1 MALRPVQF
9 NILRYQ
15 ASFRWRAFSL
25 AQRGSKQASGEH
37 VEERMFD
44 SIPGAARICGA
55 IPRKPQNRASANCEM
70 WVEPNFIRI
79 KGHRVGIESILR
91 KYLAG
96 RTAEDIARDY
106 DTLRLVDIYATVT
119 YDLQNKDE
127 VDAYLRRNE
136 QLIAEQM
143 AHSDANPSPVVL
155 RLRKLRE
162 ERKAS
167 AGATP

>member
-1 MALRPVQF
+1 MQLEDYF
-9 NILRYQ
+9 EFL
-15 ASFRWRAFSL
+15 
-25 AQRGSKQASGEH
+25 G
-37 VEERMFD
+37 
-44 SIPGAARICGA
+44 
-55 IPRKPQNRASANCEM
+55 
-70 WVEPNFIRI
+70 PNEIRI

-106 DTLRLVDIYATVT
+106 DTLRLVDIYATIT
-119 YDLQNKDE
+119 YYLQNKAE

-136 QLIAEQM
+136 QLITEQM
-143 AHSDANPSPVVL
+143 ARSDANPPAVVL
-155 RLRKLRE
+155 RLRELRE